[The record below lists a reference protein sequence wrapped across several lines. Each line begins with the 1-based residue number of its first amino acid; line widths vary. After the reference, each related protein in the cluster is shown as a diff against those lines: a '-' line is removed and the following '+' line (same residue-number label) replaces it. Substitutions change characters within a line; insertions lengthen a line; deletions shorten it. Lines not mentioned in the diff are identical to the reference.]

1 MKIDIDQFDLK
12 DVPVNPD
19 AVFTF
24 PDGLSGFEACK
35 RFTLF
40 HEEGKPTVF
49 WLQSLDDPSLAFSV
63 VPPDALGVEYQIELS
78 DADIALLGLTDPAD
92 ALVVVIIY
100 RYTETVATPGG
111 KISASTRFPLVLNP
125 KTRLGMQKI
134 LMEVQPSVVYRAR

>member
-24 PDGLSGFEACK
+24 PGGLSGFEACT

-100 RYTETVATPGG
+100 RDTESDANPGA
-111 KISASTRFPLVLNP
+111 KIAASTRFPLVLNP

-134 LMEVQPSVVYRAR
+134 LMEVQSSVVYRAR

>member
-24 PDGLSGFEACK
+24 PKGLGGFEDCT

-49 WLQSLDDPSLAFSV
+49 WLQSLDDPGLAFSV
-63 VPPDALGVEYQIELS
+63 VPPESLDIAYQIELS
-78 DADIALLGLTDPAD
+78 DDDVSLLGLADPAD
-92 ALVVVIIY
+92 AVVIVIIY
-100 RYTETVATPGG
+100 RDEAGLGSG
-111 KISASTRFPLVLNP
+111 KISASTRSPLVLNP
-125 KTRLGMQKI
+125 GTRIGMQKFLSEVHPGII
-134 LMEVQPSVVYRAR
+134 LQAR

>member
-1 MKIDIDQFDLK
+1 MKIDIDQFNLK

-24 PDGLSGFEACK
+24 PGGLSGFEGCT

-100 RYTETVATPGG
+100 RDSETGGTPGG
-111 KISASTRFPLVLNP
+111 QIAASTRFPLVLNP

-134 LMEVQPSVVYRAR
+134 LMEVQSSVVYRAR